1 VPPSRQSVF
10 HFIHGRGGMLGPS
23 LSHAK
28 QLAALVATL
37 VHDVGHFALS
47 NAFLTATGHD
57 LALTCVMSTSC
68 NAMPRIPHRDRPRS
82 RAHVRHANVM

>member
-1 VPPSRQSVF
+1 
-10 HFIHGRGGMLGPS
+10 MLGPS

-57 LALTCVMSTSC
+57 LALTCASCQRHVTSC
-68 NAMPRIPHRDRPRS
+68 HAFLAATGHGLALI
-82 RAHVRHANVM
+82 RARHVNVM